1 MKQIAKNE
9 EKTSLLNVP
18 DGGKALAA
26 HSYAHSI
33 GKCCCV
39 LCSVYEYELPTL
51 GEGPCAKLPQTCFS
65 GICACYK
72 VASCRGGGWH
82 LLAVVPAVLCRHW
95 GQTHQRKAP
104 LGLPPSWS
112 CGGGL
117 ARIGQVA
124 IKEVVVQSCCRWT
137 CLPKTVLCVLPAKPA
152 SFRNFAQHE
161 ERGGGDFQTA

>member
-1 MKQIAKNE
+1 M
-9 EKTSLLNVP
+9 
-18 DGGKALAA
+18 
-26 HSYAHSI
+26 
-33 GKCCCV
+33 

-72 VASCRGGGWH
+72 AASCRGGGWH
-82 LLAVVPAVLCRHW
+82 LLAVVPTVLCGHW
-95 GQTHQRKAP
+95 GQTHQGKAP

-112 CGGGL
+112 RGVGFEWWFGSYRPSSHKGGGCAVML
-117 ARIGQVA
+117 QMDVSAQNCA
-124 IKEVVVQSCCRWT
+124 
-137 CLPKTVLCVLPAKPA
+137 LCVLPARLA